1 MAVVKK
7 VSDIKKVAASAENIY
22 DFLSDFERISSLF
35 EGASERIPEAEM
47 QKISEH
53 LEDFSATKDG
63 CTFTI
68 KKFGKTGLNIIDR
81 EPCKTIKYQSDA
93 SSPVPVTLWVQ
104 LVSVSPYDTRMRLT
118 LHTELNMM
126 MKMMLKNKLDK
137 GINQIADALTQIPY
151 QALAEK

>member
-7 VSDIKKVAASAENIY
+7 VSDIKKIAAPADRIF
-22 DFLSDFERISSLF
+22 DFLSDFEKISALF
-35 EGASERIPEAEM
+35 EGASDRIPDSEK

-53 LEDFSATKDG
+53 IEDFSADRDS

-81 EPCKTIKYQSDA
+81 EPCKTIKYQADG
-93 SSPVPVTLWVQ
+93 SSPVPLTLWVQ
-104 LVSVSPYDTRMRLT
+104 LIEVSPDDTRMRLT

-151 QALAEK
+151 